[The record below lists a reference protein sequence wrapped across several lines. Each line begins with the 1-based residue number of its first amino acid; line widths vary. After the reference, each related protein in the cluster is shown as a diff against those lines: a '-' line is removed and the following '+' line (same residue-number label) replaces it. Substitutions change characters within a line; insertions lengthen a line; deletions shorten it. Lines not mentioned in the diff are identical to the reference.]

1 MREGAVFEF
10 IAQLIHRQFRFHL
23 AIIVIGVVGIIYA
36 NGWSWTS
43 AVVALLALIL
53 IPLAWALVAFWV
65 YVFSNTGRT
74 ENRR

>member
-10 IAQLIHRQFRFHL
+10 IAQLIRRQFRFHL
-23 AIIVIGVVGIIYA
+23 AIIAIGAAGIVYV

-43 AVVALLALIL
+43 AIVALLALTL

-65 YVFSNTGRT
+65 YVFSNTGRQ
-74 ENRR
+74 EDRR